1 MTKNIKYRQV
11 KTQMQLKIDIETSLN
26 KKAEEENNKRKM
38 EKNLS
43 KFPSDYTV
51 IDIETTGLSSKYNEI
66 IELSAIKIRN
76 NKIADK
82 FSTLVKPNCMISP
95 FITNLTG
102 ITNDMV
108 KNAPNVKEAI
118 LKYIDFISD
127 DIVIGHNVN
136 FDIGFIFHNYLNH
149 HKKEFSNNYID
160 TCKMSKK
167 ICKLNSHKLDNVAK
181 HYKIDTTGHHRTEN
195 DCIMTNAIYQAM
207 KNEILSPSNNAV

>member
-136 FDIGFIFHNYLNH
+136 FDIGFIFHNYLNL
-149 HKKEFSNNYID
+149 F
-160 TCKMSKK
+160 
-167 ICKLNSHKLDNVAK
+167 
-181 HYKIDTTGHHRTEN
+181 
-195 DCIMTNAIYQAM
+195 
-207 KNEILSPSNNAV
+207 